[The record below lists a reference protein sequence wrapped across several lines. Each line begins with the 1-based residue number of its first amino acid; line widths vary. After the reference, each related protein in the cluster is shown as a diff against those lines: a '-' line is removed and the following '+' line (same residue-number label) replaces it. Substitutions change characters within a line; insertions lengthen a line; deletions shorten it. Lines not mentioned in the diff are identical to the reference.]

1 MLRTRAEEAVES
13 LPVNGESRIMFSEG
27 DIHISDLTQRDLKLL
42 IERGESVVLEF
53 KKTIP
58 SAEKIAREICAF
70 ANTMGGFIL
79 VGVADHGAI
88 VGIQDYFEE
97 EHWIREAAERYC
109 DPPAK
114 ISLEIVHLMEC
125 DVLLVR
131 VKESQEKPVTVRFR
145 NQETVYVRKHEESVV
160 ATPSMIGLLHSDQS
174 EEPVTFVYGQH
185 EQKLFRFIH
194 EYGEISPRRYSELVG
209 IPPEQATHTLV
220 QLVKVG
226 VLTMFK
232 RETNEFFC
240 FSKTV

>member
-1 MLRTRAEEAVES
+1 
-13 LPVNGESRIMFSEG
+13 MFSEG

-79 VGVADHGAI
+79 VGVADNGAI
-88 VGIQDYFEE
+88 VGIRDYFEE

-109 DPPAK
+109 EPSAE
-114 ISLEIVHLMEC
+114 ISLELIHLMEC

-131 VKESQEKPVTVRFR
+131 VKESREKPVCVRVR
-145 NQETVYVRKHEESVV
+145 HQETVYVRKHEENVA
-160 ATPSMIGLLHSDQS
+160 ATPAMIGLLHAGQN
-174 EEPVTFVYGQH
+174 EEPVTFVYGQD

-194 EYGEISPRRYSELVG
+194 EYGEISPKRYAELVG
-209 IPPEQATHTLV
+209 ISADQASHTLI

-232 RETNEFFC
+232 RETSEFFC